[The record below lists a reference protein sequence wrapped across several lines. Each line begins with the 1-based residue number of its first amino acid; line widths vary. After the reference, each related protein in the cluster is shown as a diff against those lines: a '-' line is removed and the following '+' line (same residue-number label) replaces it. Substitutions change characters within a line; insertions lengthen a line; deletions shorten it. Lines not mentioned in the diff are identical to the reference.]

1 MRGVLEAIRG
11 AAELGRPATTT
22 VEHPTAGS
30 LELVDSP
37 LRFEVGLRAPQAPP
51 LLGEHTAAVLSELG
65 YGEAEIAE
73 LARRGVVATAG

>member
-1 MRGVLEAIRG
+1 VRGVLDALRR

-37 LRFEVGLRAPQAPP
+37 LRLDVGLRTPQPPP
-51 LLGEHTAAVLSELG
+51 LLGEHTAAVLGELG
-65 YGEAEIAE
+65 YDEAEIAE
-73 LARRGVVATAG
+73 LERRGIVATAG